1 MPQRILPY
9 VSNILSIKLGVAVL
23 CSLCFSQCLAQTING
38 EQASAT
44 SELSFTLAPGLS
56 IQKVAGENLIKWPM
70 LADWDAQGR
79 LVIVES
85 AGVAKPIEKH
95 NEQLL
100 HRVVRL
106 VDQDGDGIMDQR
118 IVAADKLPFTEGV
131 LCLGNDML
139 VTAPPHILKL
149 TDVDG
154 DGYCES
160 REVWFDGQTLTGCA
174 NDLHGPYLG
183 RDGWIYWCKGA
194 FARQRHE
201 IVGGKVLEDGA
212 AHIYRRRLFG
222 VSRPGPIESVMSGGM
237 DNPVEAASL
246 PNGERF
252 FTSTFLVNPGDGKRD
267 GVAHAIYGGAYGKEH
282 AALNGV
288 LRTGSLMP
296 IMSLMGAVAPS
307 GLACLDSGRLVDS
320 KSPTLVAA
328 MFNMQKVTA
337 LQLEPLGAT
346 YQATA
351 IDLAIGSRIDFHPTD
366 ILEDADGSLLVVD
379 TGGWYDL
386 CCPTSRVDQFT
397 APGGVYRICRGDNKQ
412 STIDRN
418 VVDWNKITPDQ
429 AVHNL
434 TDQRPWVAREALIKI
449 ASSGDWA
456 TESLRRRIKQ
466 NDLPQADKIA
476 LMWALGAVGSP
487 ATLESITRQLTK
499 ESTSSEQVELQ
510 HIACNLISLHR
521 FQPARQTVEKI
532 LKSSC
537 DSKQFGLART
547 AVEALGKIGNEAS
560 IAALFDCSAMD
571 VDRVFDHSLRY
582 ALYEL
587 NNASATAGY
596 LGSSTASNR
605 KLSLGTLSL
614 LSAEEYLTADKLF
627 EASQDTVLADV
638 ATELLIARPQ
648 HAETVL
654 EKVAEQWTAL
664 MKTSPPPTL
673 FVRLADG
680 WRDQAAWHAF
690 IARLLQNA
698 DVLQSWDWYAV
709 ALKSRAGVAI
719 PSSWFVWLTAA
730 LKQDPQRVAKQ
741 LEAANLSGA
750 DQSPLVDSLVALIS
764 RQQDSAAKRQLL
776 VSLPPKPLCD
786 DRALVQ
792 ELADSLS
799 DSVGR
804 PESNGSVLWK
814 CLKRLKIST
823 EFAQKLIALSP
834 KFLPTELMQ
843 AAELV
848 ASLRN
853 DELDQ
858 SMLKQLLELKAAR
871 AIPTNSLLNL
881 YRDRSP
887 AVRESARTVSDQ
899 LLQSDPQVK
908 QTVKSL
914 LEKLPPGDQV
924 RGLTLY
930 HSSKANCGAC
940 HQMGYRGGKIG
951 PELSRIG
958 GSRTRE
964 AILEAV
970 LFPSQRIEQGYDT
983 TRILTADGRVLNG
996 IVLSRTDSQTSLRV
1010 SADKVEVVQNEDI
1023 EELRSSEV
1031 SIMPAG
1037 MLELLSL
1044 QELADLLSLL
1054 EASKN

>member
-1 MPQRILPY
+1 MPQRILPH

-70 LADWDAQGR
+70 LADWDVQGR

-418 VVDWNKITPDQ
+418 VVDW
-429 AVHNL
+429 
-434 TDQRPWVAREALIKI
+434 
-449 ASSGDWA
+449 
-456 TESLRRRIKQ
+456 
-466 NDLPQADKIA
+466 
-476 LMWALGAVGSP
+476 
-487 ATLESITRQLTK
+487 TRSHRTK
-499 ESTSSEQVELQ
+499 R
-510 HIACNLISLHR
+510 C
-521 FQPARQTVEKI
+521 
-532 LKSSC
+532 
-537 DSKQFGLART
+537 
-547 AVEALGKIGNEAS
+547 
-560 IAALFDCSAMD
+560 
-571 VDRVFDHSLRY
+571 
-582 ALYEL
+582 
-587 NNASATAGY
+587 
-596 LGSSTASNR
+596 
-605 KLSLGTLSL
+605 
-614 LSAEEYLTADKLF
+614 
-627 EASQDTVLADV
+627 
-638 ATELLIARPQ
+638 
-648 HAETVL
+648 
-654 EKVAEQWTAL
+654 
-664 MKTSPPPTL
+664 
-673 FVRLADG
+673 
-680 WRDQAAWHAF
+680 
-690 IARLLQNA
+690 
-698 DVLQSWDWYAV
+698 
-709 ALKSRAGVAI
+709 
-719 PSSWFVWLTAA
+719 
-730 LKQDPQRVAKQ
+730 
-741 LEAANLSGA
+741 
-750 DQSPLVDSLVALIS
+750 
-764 RQQDSAAKRQLL
+764 
-776 VSLPPKPLCD
+776 
-786 DRALVQ
+786 
-792 ELADSLS
+792 
-799 DSVGR
+799 
-804 PESNGSVLWK
+804 
-814 CLKRLKIST
+814 
-823 EFAQKLIALSP
+823 
-834 KFLPTELMQ
+834 
-843 AAELV
+843 
-848 ASLRN
+848 RN
-853 DELDQ
+853 
-858 SMLKQLLELKAAR
+858 
-871 AIPTNSLLNL
+871 
-881 YRDRSP
+881 
-887 AVRESARTVSDQ
+887 
-899 LLQSDPQVK
+899 
-908 QTVKSL
+908 
-914 LEKLPPGDQV
+914 
-924 RGLTLY
+924 
-930 HSSKANCGAC
+930 
-940 HQMGYRGGKIG
+940 
-951 PELSRIG
+951 
-958 GSRTRE
+958 
-964 AILEAV
+964 
-970 LFPSQRIEQGYDT
+970 
-983 TRILTADGRVLNG
+983 
-996 IVLSRTDSQTSLRV
+996 
-1010 SADKVEVVQNEDI
+1010 
-1023 EELRSSEV
+1023 
-1031 SIMPAG
+1031 
-1037 MLELLSL
+1037 
-1044 QELADLLSLL
+1044 
-1054 EASKN
+1054 

>member
-1 MPQRILPY
+1 
-9 VSNILSIKLGVAVL
+9 
-23 CSLCFSQCLAQTING
+23 
-38 EQASAT
+38 
-44 SELSFTLAPGLS
+44 
-56 IQKVAGENLIKWPM
+56 
-70 LADWDAQGR
+70 
-79 LVIVES
+79 
-85 AGVAKPIEKH
+85 
-95 NEQLL
+95 
-100 HRVVRL
+100 
-106 VDQDGDGIMDQR
+106 
-118 IVAADKLPFTEGV
+118 
-131 LCLGNDML
+131 
-139 VTAPPHILKL
+139 
-149 TDVDG
+149 
-154 DGYCES
+154 
-160 REVWFDGQTLTGCA
+160 
-174 NDLHGPYLG
+174 
-183 RDGWIYWCKGA
+183 
-194 FARQRHE
+194 
-201 IVGGKVLEDGA
+201 
-212 AHIYRRRLFG
+212 
-222 VSRPGPIESVMSGGM
+222 
-237 DNPVEAASL
+237 
-246 PNGERF
+246 
-252 FTSTFLVNPGDGKRD
+252 
-267 GVAHAIYGGAYGKEH
+267 
-282 AALNGV
+282 
-288 LRTGSLMP
+288 
-296 IMSLMGAVAPS
+296 
-307 GLACLDSGRLVDS
+307 
-320 KSPTLVAA
+320 
-328 MFNMQKVTA
+328 
-337 LQLEPLGAT
+337 
-346 YQATA
+346 
-351 IDLAIGSRIDFHPTD
+351 
-366 ILEDADGSLLVVD
+366 
-379 TGGWYDL
+379 
-386 CCPTSRVDQFT
+386 
-397 APGGVYRICRGDNKQ
+397 
-412 STIDRN
+412 
-418 VVDWNKITPDQ
+418 
-429 AVHNL
+429 
-434 TDQRPWVAREALIKI
+434 
-449 ASSGDWA
+449 
-456 TESLRRRIKQ
+456 
-466 NDLPQADKIA
+466 
-476 LMWALGAVGSP
+476 
-487 ATLESITRQLTK
+487 
-499 ESTSSEQVELQ
+499 
-510 HIACNLISLHR
+510 
-521 FQPARQTVEKI
+521 
-532 LKSSC
+532 
-537 DSKQFGLART
+537 
-547 AVEALGKIGNEAS
+547 
-560 IAALFDCSAMD
+560 
-571 VDRVFDHSLRY
+571 
-582 ALYEL
+582 
-587 NNASATAGY
+587 
-596 LGSSTASNR
+596 
-605 KLSLGTLSL
+605 
-614 LSAEEYLTADKLF
+614 
-627 EASQDTVLADV
+627 
-638 ATELLIARPQ
+638 
-648 HAETVL
+648 
-654 EKVAEQWTAL
+654 
-664 MKTSPPPTL
+664 
-673 FVRLADG
+673 
-680 WRDQAAWHAF
+680 
-690 IARLLQNA
+690 
-698 DVLQSWDWYAV
+698 
-709 ALKSRAGVAI
+709 
-719 PSSWFVWLTAA
+719 
-730 LKQDPQRVAKQ
+730 

-764 RQQDSAAKRQLL
+764 RQQDSDAKRQLL

-1023 EELRSSEV
+1023 EELRGSEV